1 MVYYAGINSDIMDGI
16 CRSRAGTNESEAMTD
31 GAVTIENLDA
41 AAAHAAVPEL
51 TGLLADAVANG
62 ASVGFMDWNT
72 PADFARFWTG
82 VAAEVAAGRVQLFV
96 ARGAAGIVGTAQL
109 HLIARPNQPH
119 RAEIAK
125 VLVHSAARRRG
136 IGEALM
142 RAAEAAALAAGR
154 DLLVLD
160 TDEAGAAR
168 RLYNR
173 LGWTELGT
181 IPRYALMPDGSDCG
195 STFFY
200 KALG

>member
-1 MVYYAGINSDIMDGI
+1 MAGQGVTAI
-16 CRSRAGTNESEAMTD
+16 EALD
-31 GAVTIENLDA
+31 GAGA
-41 AAAHAAVPEL
+41 QAAVPEL
-51 TGLLADAVANG
+51 AEILRDSVANG

-72 PADFARFWTG
+72 LADFQHFWTG
-82 VAAEVAAGRVQLFV
+82 VAAEVAAGRVLLFV
-96 ARGAAGIVGTAQL
+96 ARGETGIVGTAQL
-109 HLIARPNQPH
+109 HLVAKPNQPH

-136 IGEALM
+136 LGAALM
-142 RAAEAAALAAGR
+142 RAAEAAALALGR

-160 TDEAGAAR
+160 TDEAGPAR

-173 LGWTELGT
+173 LGWTEAGT
-181 IPRYALMPDGSDCG
+181 IPRYALMPDGSDCS

>member
-1 MVYYAGINSDIMDGI
+1 
-16 CRSRAGTNESEAMTD
+16 MTAPD
-31 GAVTIENLDA
+31 SVTIEQLDGDGA
-41 AAAHAAVPEL
+41 RAAVPA
-51 TGLLADAVANG
+51 LADVLRDSVANG
-62 ASVGFMDWNT
+62 ASVGFMDWST
-72 PADFARFWTG
+72 PGDFESFWHDI
-82 VAAEVAAGRVQLFV
+82 AAEVAAERVLLFV
-96 ARGAAGIVGTAQL
+96 ARDESGIVGTAQL
-109 HLIARPNQPH
+109 HPIGKPNQPH

-125 VLVHSAARRRG
+125 VLVHSRARRRG

-142 RAAEAAALAAGR
+142 RAAEAAALALGR

-181 IPRYALMPDGSDCG
+181 IPRYALMPDGRDCG

-200 KALG
+200 KQLG

>member
-1 MVYYAGINSDIMDGI
+1 LRAPDPDWPQRERSDDERRRDDRKPG
-16 CRSRAGTNESEAMTD
+16 RSRHACRHS
-31 GAVTIENLDA
+31 GADRDPGRCRRQWRLGRL
-41 AAAHAAVPEL
+41 H
-51 TGLLADAVANG
+51 GLEH
-62 ASVGFMDWNT
+62 FE
-72 PADFARFWTG
+72 RFWRG
-82 VAAEVAAGRVQLFV
+82 IVDEVAAGHIQLFV
-96 ARGAAGIVGTAQL
+96 ARGEDGIVGTAQL
-109 HLIARPNQPH
+109 HLITKPNQPH

-200 KALG
+200 KTLG

>member
-1 MVYYAGINSDIMDGI
+1 
-16 CRSRAGTNESEAMTD
+16 MTAQDNVSITQLDKD
-31 GAVTIENLDA
+31 GAQ
-41 AAAHAAVPEL
+41 AAVPAL
-51 TGLLADAVANG
+51 VDILRDSVANG
-62 ASVGFMDWNT
+62 ASVGFMDWST
-72 PADFARFWTG
+72 SAEFESFWRG
-82 VAAEVAAGRVQLFV
+82 IAMEVAAGRILLFV
-96 ARGAAGIVGTAQL
+96 ARDGSGIVGTAQL
-109 HLIARPNQPH
+109 HPVGKPNQPH

-125 VLVHSAARRRG
+125 VLVHSRARRRG

-142 RAAEAAALAAGR
+142 RSAEAAALALGR

-181 IPRYALMPDGSDCG
+181 IPRYALMPDGRDCG

-200 KALG
+200 KQLV

>member
-1 MVYYAGINSDIMDGI
+1 MTQTASLAQIEQLDG
-16 CRSRAGTNESEAMTD
+16 D
-31 GAVTIENLDA
+31 GARA
-41 AAAHAAVPEL
+41 AIPGL
-51 TGLLADAVANG
+51 TAILRDSVENG
-62 ASVGFMDWNT
+62 ASVGFMAWNT
-72 PADFARFWTG
+72 DADFERFWQG
-82 VAAEVAAGRVQLFV
+82 VAGDVATGRVLLFV
-96 ARGAAGIVGTAQL
+96 ARDESGIVGTAQL
-109 HLIARPNQPH
+109 HPIGKPNQPH

-125 VLVHSAARRRG
+125 VLVHSRARRRG

-142 RAAEAAALAAGR
+142 RAAEAAARAMGR

-168 RLYNR
+168 RLYAR

-200 KALG
+200 KKLV